1 MSTPAPNNPTGVSN
15 SQTFSPNQSSS
26 INHPPSTT
34 PIVTSPSTNRQTEL
48 IETINLH
55 EIKDP
60 NLRELIKS
68 RNSEDQAE
76 FIKRAMKGYEAFKNE
91 MEAKRLEEEKMKQE
105 IIKKKEE
112 MSNDFQHDPELKKI
126 WDQGI
131 KAIDE
136 GKNPFETPGFALMT
150 KCHRS
155 FLKSEEEFNQM
166 NQRIKSAKVENNQFY
181 QTWKNDHDSRNQSRN
196 TNNGPDNNYGNSS
209 QPNGGVFVTDFWK
222 MNVDY

>member
-55 EIKDP
+55 EIK
-60 NLRELIKS
+60 
-68 RNSEDQAE
+68 
-76 FIKRAMKGYEAFKNE
+76 